1 MQVFSLSPPSF
12 LPLSL
17 SLMALLPLVPLTIQ
31 SHIPLAACSLQ
42 AQHHPGWQ
50 QRQSTALV
58 LLANAAKELM
68 KWIECNDTHGPR
80 WVGASLFFS
89 TESSYPSHPHHGTGF
104 GEHAPG
110 PWTRWGDMHWML
122 TEWGMLP
129 GSPQC
134 TGLSLYWSKEYECP
148 GKYWSFWLLP

>member
-1 MQVFSLSPPSF
+1 
-12 LPLSL
+12 
-17 SLMALLPLVPLTIQ
+17 MALLPLVPLTIQ

-80 WVGASLFFS
+80 WVGSSFFFFFHREFLSITPPSWDRVWRTCTWSLN
-89 TESSYPSHPHHGTGF
+89 TEGR
-104 GEHAPG
+104 HALDADRVRDVTRKPAVHWTQPLLIKG
-110 PWTRWGDMHWML
+110 IRAPWEILIVLATPL
-122 TEWGMLP
+122 TW
-129 GSPQC
+129 
-134 TGLSLYWSKEYECP
+134 
-148 GKYWSFWLLP
+148 KYNSNVK